1 MEPYDIEEKLIKAA
15 RLFKG
20 LADEK
25 FGPTD
30 NWSIPAMQFRR
41 ARNGNADAKKSICLM
56 VGAAVGLST
65 NEVAKIFDHLYGGM
79 NENKRYKTVTN
90 NMKGTIRLTESDLHR
105 VIKESVKRI
114 VNETIFNDDR
124 GDLCWEPAEDTK
136 YSIGPE
142 GSNGWPNLLNKD
154 DGSETGYQIYGW
166 EELPNNRRYSLWNS
180 KTGNSHDR
188 IPESRLR
195 RVVRESV
202 KRAIKESVKR
212 ILRESDYDGY
222 FDWAKNSGASP
233 EDVEN
238 AGQRHDDRLKGN
250 SCHGDKLAY
259 KQRRYKMFDERGE
272 DNKNKSALKKRTTK
286 RLRDGWRF

>member
-1 MEPYDIEEKLIKAA
+1 MELHDIEEKLIKAA

-41 ARNGNADAKKSICLM
+41 ARNGNEDAKKSICLM

-90 NMKGTIRLTESDLHR
+90 NMKRRIRLSESDLHR

-114 VNETIFNDDR
+114 VNETIFNDDS

-142 GSNGWPNLLNKD
+142 GSNGWPKLLNKD

-188 IPESRLR
+188 ISESRLHR
-195 RVVRESV
+195 I
-202 KRAIKESVKR
+202 IKESVKR
-212 ILRESDYDGY
+212 VL
-222 FDWAKNSGASP
+222 K
-233 EDVEN
+233 EN
-238 AGQRHDDRLKGN
+238 ADYKGMDLINQDSLIMQAEDAIYRLN
-250 SCHGDKLAY
+250 D
-259 KQRRYKMFDERGE
+259 RGE
-272 DNKNKSALKKRTTK
+272 DYGWRQVAEEMGFRLETLNSDDIEN
-286 RLRDGWRF
+286 LRDAIELAMVSGSV